1 MCATR
6 FGGRY
11 FDNRVL
17 EVADEASGNRAAI
30 SLLCG
35 LNGLDFHL
43 ARRDFAAR
51 CRGAGWQNEPSAG
64 FLRAER

>member
-6 FGGRY
+6 YGGRY
-11 FDNRVL
+11 FDIRVL

-35 LNGLDFHL
+35 LNGLV
-43 ARRDFAAR
+43 ARRVFAAR
-51 CRGAGWQNEPSAG
+51 YRGAGSQNEPSAG